1 MVVTT
6 RGYMVTII
14 CDEPT
19 SEHLIP
25 NLSSFKAECCG
36 IIKMKGYVQNTGR
49 DEDIIKMEF
58 YGDLSI
64 MKDIINYVKQHY
76 VNKYPLYMTMVEIR
90 KPM

>member
-19 SEHLIP
+19 SEHLIH

-36 IIKMKGYVQNTGR
+36 ITQMKGYVKNSEKDT
-49 DEDIIKMEF
+49 DIIRIEF
-58 YGDLSI
+58 YGNLNI

-90 KPM
+90 EPM